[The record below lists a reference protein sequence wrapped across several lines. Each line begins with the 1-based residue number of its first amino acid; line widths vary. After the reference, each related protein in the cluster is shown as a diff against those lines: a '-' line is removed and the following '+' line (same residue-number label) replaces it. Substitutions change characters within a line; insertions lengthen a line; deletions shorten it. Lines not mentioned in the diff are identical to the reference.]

1 MKSVTL
7 GLNWL
12 LIIPVKPREESRLY
26 VIPVVTSHLLASV
39 GDAH

>member
-7 GLNWL
+7 GLNRL
-12 LIIPVKPREESRLY
+12 LIIQMKPREESGRY
-26 VIPVVTSHLLASV
+26 MIPVVTSHLLASV

>member
-7 GLNWL
+7 GLDWL
-12 LIIPVKPREESRLY
+12 LISVKPREESRLY